1 MAKFAAVAL
10 FYIYIFLH
18 FFRPPLKKLKIAQKP
33 PMGSV
38 SCGSDDV
45 PVPAS
50 APARL
55 PRFLPA
61 KVDFL
66 AFLHQNAIVFFGPR
80 KCASRCLE
88 ITVGMGV
95 QFPEGQLLGWWSAS
109 GAFWLTHGSPPNFE
123 DL

>member
-1 MAKFAAVAL
+1 
-10 FYIYIFLH
+10 
-18 FFRPPLKKLKIAQKP
+18 
-33 PMGSV
+33 MGSV

-50 APARL
+50 APVRL

-61 KVDFL
+61 KVDFS
-66 AFLHQNAIVFFGPR
+66 AFLHQNAILFFGPR

-88 ITVGMGV
+88 ITLGMCV
-95 QFPEGQLLGWWSAS
+95 QFPEGQLLGWWPAS
-109 GAFWLTHGSPPNFE
+109 VAFGLTRGSSPDFE